1 MTAPD
6 PTFSA
11 NTSAAIRRDKDY
23 LELAF
28 QPAVQGGAVTFA
40 RVPLLSELGGF
51 QPQTNVARKPL
62 FVDADGKTRTLVA
75 IMNEGGNIQFAVAA
89 NSSDPTFKAVL
100 KASKE
105 GKSVLYKAHYASSGV
120 TIQGE
125 AAVQD
130 RGMQGGATDIPEWGF
145 TLEAMAAEYLD
156 AAGAV
161 IA

>member
-6 PTFSA
+6 PTFSTNA
-11 NTSAAIRRDKDY
+11 NASTRRQKDF

-28 QPAVQGGAVTFA
+28 KPADATAPVFF

-51 QPQTNVARKPL
+51 QPQTNVARKPT
-62 FVDADGKTRTLVA
+62 FVDANSEMTTLVA
-75 IMNEGGNIQFAVAA
+75 VINEGGSIQFATAA
-89 NSSDPTFKAVL
+89 NSADPTFKSLL
-100 KASKE
+100 KASKN
-105 GKSVLYKAHYASSGV
+105 GDPALYKAHYASAGV

-145 TLEAMAAEYLD
+145 TLEAIKAKYLD
-156 AAGAV
+156 AAGQV